1 MTNPNNTDKDRLDAL
16 LRRTQAAQ
24 ASHARTV
31 LPPQKKI
38 FGKGGAPAN
47 DATTVTAPDASPSAV
62 IEELRE
68 TAADVRSGFKFVR
81 DIKDVL
87 VAGKQKV
94 FDPVWD
100 VIGPPIKFLT
110 RGYGKLWKN
119 YAYEEDK
126 ETGDKKINKTKAGIL
141 LAATFAAAVAATP
154 TLPGEMVR
162 YVTTEPV
169 TDAVVM
175 MVSMRHN
182 ETLYNVKSHNIDAA
196 AGTYDVQ
203 GCHQPT
209 NCNADLTKT
218 FRLEERLSHTIWNT
232 AVNGH
237 PFFMTDR
244 IAAAIPQGNN
254 KCEFT
259 SYSGRIPLLKY
270 FHIFPKALDIKC
282 TPMAGGEVIPTP
294 GPALAP

>member
-1 MTNPNNTDKDRLDAL
+1 MTQPNDNARLEEL

-24 ASHARTV
+24 AATQRSAA
-31 LPPQKKI
+31 PPPKKTI
-38 FGKGGAPAN
+38 GKGGAPAN
-47 DATTVTAPDASPSAV
+47 DPVSSDGGV
-62 IEELRE
+62 MEELRE
-68 TAADVRSGFKFVR
+68 SAEDIRTGFKLVR
-81 DIKDVL
+81 DIKTAFMGFKEKFL
-87 VAGKQKV
+87 
-94 FDPVWD
+94 DPVWD
-100 VIGPPIKFLT
+100 VISPPFKWGWK
-110 RGYGKLWKN
+110 GYKYLWDHF
-119 YAYEEDK
+119 AYDKHK
-126 ETGDKKINKTKAGIL
+126 ETGEKTINKSKAGIM

-162 YVTTEPV
+162 YFTTEPV
-169 TDAVVM
+169 SDAVVM

-196 AGTYDVQ
+196 AGTYDIQ

-270 FHIFPKALDIKC
+270 FHIFPKALDVKC
-282 TPMAGGEVIPTP
+282 TPMAGGEIIPDSP
-294 GPALAP
+294 VPAMP